1 MTRQT
6 ISKIEKIQESIFK
19 KSGKEL
25 EVTLTV
31 RRGRSPEYSVSCS
44 TASEVMYELPT
55 IEYIQFEEKLLLEHI
70 YALENT
76 VNEGLEFNNEEEE

>member
-19 KSGKEL
+19 TSGREL

-44 TASEVMYELPT
+44 LASETMYGLPS
-55 IEYIQFEEKLLLEHI
+55 IEYIQFDEKLLLEHI

-76 VNEGLEFNNEEEE
+76 VNEGLELNEEEE